1 MSILTSHQSKA
12 LNIERSISLTANAGS
27 GKTFVL
33 AQRFLEI
40 ILNTSTPL
48 SQVAAITFTEK
59 AAGELYKRI
68 SVELNNLLL
77 STTDSEHRHR
87 IEKIRKQLVSAK
99 ISTIHSFCID
109 LLKEFPVEA
118 SIDAN
123 FIPINE
129 QKSSELID
137 LSIETGF
144 KEMLKDASA
153 QSDVKLLTRLLGS
166 KVILVREL
174 SELIQKRKKVL
185 TILNKFYS
193 VGEQEIA
200 KQLFE
205 LFKSNVKVTFDYELA
220 EIISHLK
227 IVNNKVLEIN
237 SKNELAIGV
246 NSYLSELQTKDDQIK
261 ILINLKELRNKILT
275 NDGSVRKKS
284 YLVSPQRDEVQA
296 SIDIIENFFNELDE
310 IESIDNH
317 ESIEKELTKYNLA
330 LIRIFQN
337 VLSIYENKKAE
348 LPIDLDKFL
357 GLDVEPL
364 MKALFIKVNLGEYQD
379 LQKCLTCRP
388 E

>member
-59 AAGELYKRI
+59 AAGELYKKI

-77 STTDSEHRHR
+77 SATDSEHRHR

-144 KEMLKDASA
+144 KEMLKDESA

-166 KVILVREL
+166 KVILIQEL
-174 SELIQKRKKVL
+174 SELIQKRKNVL
-185 TILNKFYS
+185 HILDNFYS

-205 LFKSNVKVTFDYELA
+205 LFKSYVKVTFDYGLA

-237 SKNELAIGV
+237 SKNELAIDV
-246 NSYLSELQTKDDQIK
+246 NSYLSELQATDDEIK
-261 ILINLKELRNKILT
+261 ILMI
-275 NDGSVRKKS
+275 
-284 YLVSPQRDEVQA
+284 
-296 SIDIIENFFNELDE
+296 
-310 IESIDNH
+310 
-317 ESIEKELTKYNLA
+317 
-330 LIRIFQN
+330 
-337 VLSIYENKKAE
+337 
-348 LPIDLDKFL
+348 
-357 GLDVEPL
+357 
-364 MKALFIKVNLGEYQD
+364 
-379 LQKCLTCRP
+379 
-388 E
+388 